1 MFPLECLTPTQCYVL
16 ILPDEPTD
24 DMIVFLHGL
33 GDKAQNFARTSIVST
48 VRQAMKSGEIDPA
61 IILIP
66 DGDRG
71 YWMDWIDGTHLYETW
86 TLDTIEATAEHYDV
100 SNMSVVGVSMGGY
113 AALSIGLRHPELFHS
128 IVAYSPTDLE
138 IALQKSP
145 FLPVY
150 HNMFGADI
158 YREYAYAM
166 NPRELILRGAG
177 RHQSIYWIV
186 GDQEQDKFWQG
197 SHRLETAMVA
207 QGLEP
212 NIHVVTGGDHSFQNT
227 WTVASTKW
235 WIEQWQLGESR

>member
-138 IALQKSP
+138 SALQKSP

-166 NPRELILRGAG
+166 NPKLILREAG

-207 QGLEP
+207 QVGAQYSCG
-212 NIHVVTGGDHSFQNT
+212 NR
-227 WTVASTKW
+227 W
-235 WIEQWQLGESR
+235 